1 MEIPRVTWENHT
13 INEFILLGLLQYTPT
28 HLCLFALITIIFLF
42 MLTGNGLL
50 AIVILVDTCLH
61 TPMDFSLWSCLSLMP
76 SLLSPLYP
84 RWWWTTLC
92 IKGSA
97 LLLVVALRSS
107 CGWLWEELSVS
118 SWVSCP
124 MIDMVLSASVY
135 TSRSSWT
142 GPSVGRWHFVHGP
155 VVLSIPWS
163 ILSTPWDSPLVDPDK
178 STISTMNF
186 LVLHLSCGDTFTY
199 EIGFSLAPP
208 FCFLFHF

>member
-28 HLCLFALITIIFLF
+28 HLCFFALVMIIFLF

-61 TPMDFSLWSCLSLMP
+61 TPMDFFLWSCLSLMS

-124 MIDMVLSASVY
+124 MIDMLLSASVY
-135 TSRSSWT
+135 TSCSSWT
-142 GPSVGRWHFVHGP
+142 GPSVGR
-155 VVLSIPWS
+155 
-163 ILSTPWDSPLVDPDK
+163 
-178 STISTMNF
+178 
-186 LVLHLSCGDTFTY
+186 
-199 EIGFSLAPP
+199 
-208 FCFLFHF
+208 